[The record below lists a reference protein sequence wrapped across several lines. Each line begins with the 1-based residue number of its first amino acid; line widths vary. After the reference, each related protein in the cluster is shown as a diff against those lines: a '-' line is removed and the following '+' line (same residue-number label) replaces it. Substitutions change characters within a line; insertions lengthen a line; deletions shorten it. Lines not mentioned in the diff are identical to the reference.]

1 MQERLSL
8 GRGQAKR
15 GGRASERRPTK
26 PSQVDL
32 VRARAHS
39 FGGTDMPV
47 GFLYR
52 VATPSLLPPLEVYV
66 HPLWTLHM
74 SSVTCRR
81 FRHLSHRHFLCVC
94 A

>member
-15 GGRASERRPTK
+15 GGRASERRAPK

-39 FGGTDMPV
+39 FGGTDIHFYTPV
-47 GFLYR
+47 
-52 VATPSLLPPLEVYV
+52 EVYRA
-66 HPLWTLHM
+66 LTLDTAHVIRKVQTF
-74 SSVTCRR
+74 SILCPTGTA
-81 FRHLSHRHFLCVC
+81 CVC
-94 A
+94 VPDNR